1 MRTTRIICGIAALVI
16 CVSWGAIAIAFG
28 DQAKPP
34 LTLVQTIPLPNV
46 QGRFDHMAINVKD
59 GRFFVPAE
67 EDKGVLAIDLQ
78 KGTLIKKIEGFVKAH
93 AILYRPTTSEFLVT
107 DDDGTYKIFDEKTLA
122 LKRTEHLTLNYAD
135 GLRYD
140 PVTEYVYIVNV
151 KKSSEDPEDQSYLAI
166 VDTKTWKHIGDIPF
180 KGGHVEEVAIE
191 PSGSR
196 FFICV
201 ASRHEIGIVDRAK
214 RTEIG
219 AFPIPVPGLPYAV
232 VMDGPNHRLFIA
244 LRRPEQLIVL
254 NSDSGE
260 LVAKLPAAAGA
271 DDIFYDVAHKRIY
284 VSAGVAN
291 EPEGYISA
299 YQQLDADHYEPFAKM
314 PTGSASAT
322 SLLVPDLNKYFV
334 VAQRKDKK
342 DAELQVY
349 QINP

>member
-1 MRTTRIICGIAALVI
+1 MRTGHMCGIAALMI
-16 CVSWGAIAIAFG
+16 CVAWGICAIAFG
-28 DQAKPP
+28 DQTKPP
-34 LTLVQTIPLPNV
+34 LALIQTIALPNV
-46 QGRFDHMAINVKD
+46 QGRFDHMAIDIKD
-59 GRFFVPAE
+59 GRLFLPAE
-67 EDKGVLAIDLQ
+67 EDHGVLAIDLRS
-78 KGTLIKKIEGFVKAH
+78 GTLIKKIEGFVKAH
-93 AILYRPTTSEFLVT
+93 AILYRPATGEFLVT
-107 DDDGTYKIFDEKTLA
+107 DDDGSYKIFDAKTLT

-135 GLRYD
+135 GIRYD
-140 PVTEYVYIVNV
+140 TVTQYVYIVNV

-166 VDTKTWKHIGDIPF
+166 VDTKTWRHVGDIPF

-214 RTEIG
+214 RAEIG
-219 AFPIPVPGLPYAV
+219 AFPIPVPGLPYAA
-232 VMDGPNHRLFIA
+232 VMDEPNHRLFIA

-260 LVAKLPAAAGA
+260 LVAKLPTAAGA
-271 DDIFYDVAHKRIY
+271 DDIFYDVARKRIY
-284 VSAGVAN
+284 ISAGVASD
-291 EPEGYISA
+291 PEGYISA
-299 YQQLDADHYEPFAKM
+299 YQQLDADHYEPFAKI

-322 SLLVPDLNKYFV
+322 SLLVPDLNRYFV
-334 VAQRKDKK
+334 AAQRKDKK